1 MINLF
6 LVLYFGFFIVFYV
19 FKMEVD
25 IVVLC
30 VLILL
35 FIFLCLYVCGN
46 FFKEVLLCLLD
57 GVEWRE

>member
-1 MINLF
+1 MFDLF
-6 LVLYFGFFIVFYV
+6 LVLYFGFFIVF
-19 FKMEVD
+19 KMEVD

-30 VLILL
+30 VVFLL

-46 FFKEVLLCLLD
+46 YFEEVLLCLLD

>member
-1 MINLF
+1 MFDLF
-6 LVLYFGFFIVFYV
+6 LVLYFGFFIV

-30 VLILL
+30 VLIFL

-46 FFKEVLLCLLD
+46 CFEEVLLCLLD